1 MSVRVL
7 IVDPDPAAMRT
18 MEGCLRSA
26 GVDVLKASGGE
37 EAIRAVLVEQSQII
51 FADWSMSEMTGPE
64 FCRAL
69 RTLPDMPFLYI
80 VAVLPGS
87 GDELASEAIDA
98 GADDFLCKP
107 WQRQELLARLKTAL
121 RISKVEDDDKDLGNC
136 VVRSA
141 VAGVTRY
148 DKRLNSLAA
157 DKNGNGGFS
166 VDGGAQTPPKVLIV
180 DDDRAIRVLCRR
192 LLEKSGYAVAEAVDG
207 LDALA
212 KVAEDRPDVI
222 VLDGMMPNMNGA
234 DCARRLKS
242 DPATR
247 EIPIVMASAAGEEQD
262 IVAGLEAGVDEY
274 ITKPIRHREFVLR
287 VRSMAHLYRSKLE
300 LMRTCEVR
308 DAQAN
313 ALGVLL
319 DYSAS
324 LSVSRNLDAVLEK
337 TVSVA
342 ARLLDCRRV
351 SIMLPDV
358 ETDSLRIVRSV
369 GIDPVLAAG
378 VRVPKGGEI
387 AGRVFVSKEPVV
399 MNDHADAWTCAAR
412 YDSAFF
418 ASVPLISHP
427 LIGPEH
433 TIGVL
438 NITERKRG
446 HAFEP
451 RELKYIQLIS
461 SIAAATID
469 DIVTRR
475 ARDEARDS
483 IVGALA
489 TLAEYRDT
497 DTGLHLDRVTRFSLL
512 LAGRLRNHAKFA
524 RVIDDEFLHALERAV
539 PLHDIGKVAIP
550 DGILLKPGKLDSE
563 EMRQMR
569 RHAAIGAQAIR
580 SVINR
585 APGVDF
591 LLMAEEIAG
600 CHHEWYDGAGYP
612 AGLRNEEIPLSARIA
627 ALADVYDALTTKR
640 VYKDAFTHE
649 AALDII
655 RKGSGTQFDP
665 DVVNAFLEREQE
677 FRQVAADLADNPH
690 EHVPLIS
697 AAAQLELVAAH

>member
-1 MSVRVL
+1 VL
-7 IVDPDPAAMRT
+7 IVDPDPATMRAM
-18 MEGCLRSA
+18 EDSLRSA
-26 GVDVLKASGGE
+26 GVEVFKAADGE
-37 EAIRAVLVEQSQII
+37 EAIRAVLVEKPQVI
-51 FADWSMSEMTGPE
+51 FADWSMSEMSGPE
-64 FCRAL
+64 FCRVLRAL
-69 RTLPDMPFLYI
+69 PNMAFLYI
-80 VAVLPGS
+80 IAVLP
-87 GDELASEAIDA
+87 DAQDDRAAEAVDA
-98 GADDFLCKP
+98 GADDFLPRPWKP
-107 WQRQELLARLKTAL
+107 QELRTRLQAAL
-121 RISKVEDDDKDLGNC
+121 RITQLEMDDKDRRNC
-136 VVRSA
+136 GVRNA

-148 DKRLNSLAA
+148 DNRSDSNAGA
-157 DKNGNGGFS
+157 CG
-166 VDGGAQTPPKVLIV
+166 DGGSYADAALQTPPKVLIV
-180 DDDRAIRVLCRR
+180 DDDRAIRMLCKR

-207 LDALA
+207 VDALA
-212 KVAEDRPDVI
+212 KVAEEHPDVI

-234 DCARRLKS
+234 DCARRLKA
-242 DPATR
+242 DPTTR

-300 LMRTCEVR
+300 LMQTCRVR

-313 ALGVLL
+313 ALAMLL

-324 LSVSRNLDAVLEK
+324 LSVSRNLDTVLEK

-369 GIDPVLAAG
+369 GIDPDLAAN

-387 AGRVFVSKEPVV
+387 AGRVFASKEPVV
-399 MNDHADAWTCAAR
+399 MNDHPEPESDATR

-438 NITERKRG
+438 NMTERKRG

-497 DTGLHLDRVTRFSLL
+497 DTGRHLDRVTKFSRL
-512 LAGRLRNHAKFA
+512 LADRLREKVNFA
-524 RVIDDEFLHALERAV
+524 RVIDDEFLYALERAV

-550 DGILLKPGKLDSE
+550 DNILLKPGKLDPD
-563 EMRQMR
+563 EMRHMR

-600 CHHEWYDGAGYP
+600 CHHEWYDGTGYP
-612 AGLRNEEIPLSARIA
+612 GGLRGEEIPLSARIA
-627 ALADVYDALTTKR
+627 ALADVYDALTTRR
-640 VYKDAFTHE
+640 VYKDAFPHE
-649 AALDII
+649 VALDII
-655 RKGSGTQFDP
+655 RKGLGTQFDP

-697 AAAQLELVAAH
+697 AAQLELVAAE